1 MVEDE
6 GCYLDI
12 CQGGIYKSPILVVD
26 LGIVKLALQALGGGG
41 VHGHGLVTGQEEEEE
56 KIMTE
61 EWPHEVIHL
70 GLAREDGT
78 KHGERPAFLSPWSN
92 LADLVD
98 SAIGSERARE
108 CVNLIIRSLFW
119 KIIWR
124 GAIAFTVPDIISPSY
139 FLLLKGS

>member
-1 MVEDE
+1 MTGQRKKKNHD
-6 GCYLDI
+6 
-12 CQGGIYKSPILVVD
+12 
-26 LGIVKLALQALGGGG
+26 GG
-41 VHGHGLVTGQEEEEE
+41 VGE
-56 KIMTE
+56 KQTKA
-61 EWPHEVIHL
+61 HEVIHL

-124 GAIAFTVPDIISPSY
+124 ILFLTHTSY
-139 FLLLKGS
+139 YLKG